1 MHPGSEGA
9 HAGSEEIF
17 SILKQMRL
25 EKDSLNS
32 IQEERMQ
39 MILLLG
45 LIHIWMMLAVWM
57 LRSLSESSVACITGG
72 DFAMQNVLLQMG
84 LRVLA
89 PGGMHICQLHRH
101 IGDAYILL
109 TNDDIFLH
117 VSKLCIVIN

>member
-1 MHPGSEGA
+1 
-9 HAGSEEIF
+9 
-17 SILKQMRL
+17 
-25 EKDSLNS
+25 
-32 IQEERMQ
+32 
-39 MILLLG
+39 
-45 LIHIWMMLAVWM
+45 MMLEVWM

-89 PGGMHICQLHRH
+89 PGGMHIRQLHRH